1 MIYTCCGQHPRKN
14 FLLVDAVEKDLH
26 LLKSVTNT
34 LGKVNDREQQIN
46 KHLLSVMVL
55 LEKGLATHSSILAWR
70 IPWTEE
76 PCGLQSMG
84 SHRVGQD

>member
-1 MIYTCCGQHPRKN
+1 MG
-14 FLLVDAVEKDLH
+14 KDLH

-55 LEKGLATHSSILAWR
+55 LEKGMAAHSSILAWR

-76 PCGLQSMG
+76 AAGLQSIDLQ
-84 SHRVGQD
+84 RVGHD

>member
-1 MIYTCCGQHPRKN
+1 MIYTYCGQHPRKN
-14 FLLVDAVEKDLH
+14 LLLVDAVGKDLH

-34 LGKVNDREQQIN
+34 LGKANDREQQIN

-55 LEKGLATHSSILAWR
+55 LEKGLETHSSILAWR

-76 PCGLQSMG
+76 PCGLQSMRLQ
-84 SHRVGQD
+84 SVGHT